1 MANQLDNTTRPL
13 YLDGAAF
20 KALINRIGVLRESLR
35 EEMKHMTVE
44 VDSSKFI
51 TKDIYDKHVKEFD
64 EYKELTNNRLQEIAA
79 ILEKMVTIEDVEEAY
94 NAEPA
99 GPAEPQYEIRTYG
112 VYPFPTPDYIIP
124 TTTEEME
131 EMIANREPE
140 AHYIFIY
147 RDGEPLAA
155 RWNSIPP
162 DPNQHADNEYSMTL
176 AEHLDG
182 HNEDIFVI
190 TKESNTYPLYNEF
203 KIYKLEDVVAG
214 VNIRDYHIEHDLGGY
229 A

>member
-51 TKDIYDKHVKEFD
+51 TKDIYDEHIKEFE
-64 EYKELTNNRLQEIAA
+64 EYKDWTNGKLQDIAE
-79 ILEKMVTIEDVEEAY
+79 ILEKMVTVKDVEEAY
-94 NAEPA
+94 GVEPEYSD
-99 GPAEPQYEIRTYG
+99 GHKYEIRTYG
-112 VYPFPTPDYIIP
+112 VYSFPTADYTVP

-131 EMIANREPE
+131 ELIQGREPE
-140 AHYIFIY
+140 QYYTFMY
-147 RDGEPLAA
+147 RDGEPIAMKVGY
-155 RWNSIPP
+155 
-162 DPNQHADNEYSMTL
+162 DDADNVYNY
-176 AEHLDG
+176 AYAPHIDG
-182 HNEDIFVI
+182 HNEDIFVTEKTPNNI
-190 TKESNTYPLYNEF
+190 ESTYFFYV
-203 KIYKLEDVVAG
+203 YKLEG
-214 VNIRDYHIEHDLGGY
+214 VIPNISIGEYVFENDIP